1 MNDQPDKPADQIP
14 PEESP
19 LKFPTDFPIKV
30 MGRREDG
37 FVQTVVDIVL
47 KHAPDYDASTVEM
60 RASREARYLSVTCTI
75 RATSREQLDNLYRE
89 LSGHPMVKMVL

>member
-1 MNDQPDKPADQIP
+1 MNDQPDQPADQIP